1 MTTYRPPRPPAVRP
15 SPAELALPI
24 AAVAVAVL
32 LPLAYAEVL
41 PDPVA
46 THWGWRGVPD
56 GALPRAVDH
65 ALLAVMTA
73 LVALGPLWGAAR
85 ADRGSARVLVGL
97 ANGGAA
103 MFMVLRWWS
112 LESNAG
118 AVEWPAAAPI
128 GWRELGLTL
137 AATLLGGVAGAWL
150 ARGRPDHP
158 PSTVTVAPA
167 ELAPDDTVVWVGR
180 QTAGPALVVPAAAV
194 VAATALVAVVPGVDR
209 VATLAVGG
217 VLVLVA
223 AALLTFTRAAVAVS
237 ERGLDVRLGF
247 GRPHVV
253 VPLGDVTSVGVQH
266 VEPMAFGGWGYR
278 VVPGARAVVVRRGE
292 GLRVGRRGRP
302 DLIVTV
308 DGAADAAAVLQGL
321 IARRS

>member
-1 MTTYRPPRPPAVRP
+1 VRP
-15 SPAELALPI
+15 RPAELVLPI
-24 AAVAVAVL
+24 AAVAVAAL
-32 LPLAYAEVL
+32 LPLAYADVL

-46 THWGWRGVPD
+46 THWGWRGLPD
-56 GALPRAVDH
+56 GAMPRVVDH

-85 ADRGSARVLVGL
+85 ADRGTARVLVGV

-103 MFMVLRWWS
+103 MFMALRWWS
-112 LESNAG
+112 LEANAG
-118 AVEWPAAAPI
+118 AVEWRSAAPV
-128 GWRELGLTL
+128 GWGEMGLTL
-137 AATLLGGVAGAWL
+137 AAALVGGVVGAWL

-167 ELAPDDTVVWVGR
+167 VLAPDDTVVWVGR
-180 QTAGPALVVPAAAV
+180 QTAGPALVLPAVAV
-194 VAATALVAVVPGVDR
+194 VVASVLVAAVPGVDR
-209 VATLAVGG
+209 TATLVVGG
-217 VLVLVA
+217 VLVLA
-223 AALLTFTRAAVAVS
+223 AVALLTFTRAAVAVS

-247 GRPHVV
+247 GRPHVF
-253 VPLGDVTSVGVQH
+253 VPLADVTEVGVQH

-278 VVPGARAVVVRRGE
+278 VMPGVRAVVVRRGE
-292 GLRVGRRGRP
+292 GLRIGRRGRP
-302 DLIVTV
+302 DLVVTV